1 MDLSKYLLSGN
12 IGKAAPM
19 TLSTA
24 EKMAVPA
31 AVGLAGLGE
40 AYLPFLKYGEE
51 NPTAGTK
58 EKLLSPEVVKG
69 MGRGAGQMVGMMA
82 GTKLGG
88 MSPILKT
95 SSLVAGGVAGLMAGG
110 KLGEMLTGIP
120 AVDALITKAYEK
132 QLRERE
138 AKMMAETES
147 SSYLKNPRM
156 ADAAPRNME
165 LRSGQ

>member
-1 MDLSKYLLSGN
+1 MDFSKYLLSGN

-31 AVGLAGLGE
+31 VAGLAGLGE

-95 SSLVAGGVAGLMAGG
+95 SSLVAGGIAGLMAGG

-138 AKMMAETES
+138 SKMMENTGTS
-147 SSYLKNPRM
+147 DYQKNPRM
-156 ADAAPRNME
+156 ADAAPKSIE
-165 LRSGQ
+165 LRKSE